1 MNLADLEQIFGPITT
16 MDIVRPII
24 AIIVAVAVQLIL
36 GNLIADFL
44 KKKIDEEA
52 CDKREPILE
61 VTQNLP
67 LTNDNV
73 IEAVSFD
80 KKTKDAVA

>member
-1 MNLADLEQIFGPITT
+1 MNIADLEQIFGPITT

-24 AIIVAVAVQLIL
+24 GIIVAVAVQLIL

-44 KKKIDEEA
+44 KKKFDEEA
-52 CDKREPILE
+52 CGEREPILE
-61 VTQNLP
+61 VTKNLP
-67 LTNDNV
+67 LANDNV

>member
-1 MNLADLEQIFGPITT
+1 MNITDLEQIFGPITT

-24 AIIVAVAVQLIL
+24 GIIVAVAVQLIL
-36 GNLIADFL
+36 GNLMADFL
-44 KKKIDEEA
+44 KKKFDEEA

-73 IEAVSFD
+73 IESISFD
-80 KKTKDAVA
+80 KKAKDAVA

>member
-1 MNLADLEQIFGPITT
+1 MNIADLEQIFGPITT

-24 AIIVAVAVQLIL
+24 GIIVAVAVQLIL

-44 KKKIDEEA
+44 KKKADEEA
-52 CDKREPILE
+52 CNKGETILE
-61 VTQNLP
+61 VTKNLP
-67 LTNDNV
+67 LASDNV

>member
-1 MNLADLEQIFGPITT
+1 MNIAELEQIFGPITT

-24 AIIVAVAVQLIL
+24 GIIIAVAVQLIL
-36 GNLIADFL
+36 GNLMASFL
-44 KKKIDEEA
+44 KKKADEEA
-52 CDKREPILE
+52 RDKREPILE

>member
-1 MNLADLEQIFGPITT
+1 MSITDLEQIFGPITT

-24 AIIVAVAVQLIL
+24 GIIVAVAVQLIL

-44 KKKIDEEA
+44 KKKFDEEA

-61 VTQNLP
+61 AAKKLP

-73 IEAVSFD
+73 IESISFD
-80 KKTKDAVA
+80 RKTKDAVA